1 LKFFPCREERYEC
14 DFIVKKGNTV
24 SEAIQVTYSLADEK
38 TKKREIRGL
47 VEACKLFGL
56 TSGIIITPDVMEEL
70 VVDTIKLRSVPLSDW
85 LLSNDFEE

>member
-1 LKFFPCREERYEC
+1 MIYFPCPEERYES
-14 DFIVKKGNTV
+14 DVIVKKGNSV
-24 SEAIQVTYSLADEK
+24 SEAIQVTYSLKDEK

-47 VEACKLFGL
+47 VEACKEFGL
-56 TSGIIITPDVMEEL
+56 KSGIIITPDILEEL